1 MPCLYFGVAVE
12 RTDQMRYYP
21 KPLARLIE
29 ELERMPGIGPKSAQ
43 RLAFHILERPEDE
56 ARDLADAIVE
66 VKRSI
71 RYCSQCFNFTDVDPC
86 AICGDDRR
94 DRSIICVVAE
104 PRDLLA
110 MENTGEYRGLYHVL
124 HGLISPL
131 DNIGP
136 DQLRIKEL
144 IERVRSDKVKEI
156 VIATNPVVEGEAT
169 AAYLAGVL
177 KPLGVKVTRIALG
190 LPVGGDLDYAD
201 QLTITRALQG
211 RTEM

>member
-1 MPCLYFGVAVE
+1 
-12 RTDQMRYYP
+12 MRYYP

-43 RLAFHILERPEDE
+43 RLAFHLLERPEEE
-56 ARDLADAIVE
+56 ARDLADAILE

-71 RYCSQCFNFTDVDPC
+71 RYCSQCFNFTDTDPC
-86 AICGDDRR
+86 AICADDRR
-94 DRSIICVVAE
+94 DRSLLCVVAE

-110 MENTGEYRGLYHVL
+110 MENTGEYAGLYHVL

-131 DNIGP
+131 DNVGP
-136 DQLRIKEL
+136 EQLRIKEL
-144 IERVRSDKVKEI
+144 VERISGDRVKEVI
-156 VIATNPVVEGEAT
+156 IATNPVVEGEVT

>member
-1 MPCLYFGVAVE
+1 
-12 RTDQMRYYP
+12 MRYYP

-43 RLAFHILERPEDE
+43 RLAFHILERPEE
-56 ARDLADAIVE
+56 EVRALADAILE
-66 VKRSI
+66 VKQKMRH
-71 RYCSQCFNFTDVDPC
+71 CSQCFNYTDADPC
-86 AICGDDRR
+86 AVCADERR
-94 DRSIICVVAE
+94 DRSKLCVVAE
-104 PRDLLA
+104 PRDMLA
-110 MENTGEYRGLYHVL
+110 MENTGEYAGLYHVL

-131 DNIGP
+131 DNVGP
-136 DQLRIKEL
+136 EQLRVAEL
-144 IERVRSDKVKEI
+144 VQRVRAGGVQEVI
-156 VIATNPVVEGEAT
+156 IATNPVVEGEAT
-169 AAYLAGVL
+169 AAYLASIL

>member
-1 MPCLYFGVAVE
+1 
-12 RTDQMRYYP
+12 MRYYP

-29 ELERMPGIGPKSAQ
+29 ELERLPGIGPKSAQ
-43 RLAFHILERPEDE
+43 RLAFHLLERPEED
-56 ARDLADAIVE
+56 ARALADAIVE
-66 VKRSI
+66 VKQQI
-71 RYCSQCFNFTDVDPC
+71 RYCAQCFNFTDSDPC
-86 AICGDDRR
+86 AVCADARR
-94 DRSIICVVAE
+94 DRRVICVVAE
-104 PRDLLA
+104 PRDVLA
-110 MENTGEYRGLYHVL
+110 MENTGEFHGLYHVL

-136 DQLRIKEL
+136 AQLRVRELVERVGAGEIKE
-144 IERVRSDKVKEI
+144 VI
-156 VIATNPVVEGEAT
+156 VATNPVVEGEAT
-169 AAYLAGVL
+169 ATYLAGLL

>member
-1 MPCLYFGVAVE
+1 
-12 RTDQMRYYP
+12 MRYYP
-21 KPLARLIE
+21 RPLGKLIE

-56 ARDLADAIVE
+56 ARELADAIIE
-66 VKRSI
+66 VKQKI

-86 AICGDDRR
+86 AVCSDERR

-104 PRDLLA
+104 PRDVLA
-110 MENTGEYRGLYHVL
+110 MENTGEYAGLYHVL
-124 HGLISPL
+124 QGLISPL
-131 DNIGP
+131 DNVGP
-136 DQLRIKEL
+136 EQLRVAEL
-144 IERVRSDKVKEI
+144 LERVRAGGVKEVI
-156 VIATNPVVEGEAT
+156 IATNPVVEGEAT
-169 AAYLAGVL
+169 ATYLAGIL
-177 KPLGVKVTRIALG
+177 KPLGSKVTRIALG

>member
-1 MPCLYFGVAVE
+1 
-12 RTDQMRYYP
+12 
-21 KPLARLIE
+21 
-29 ELERMPGIGPKSAQ
+29 MPGIGPKSAQ
-43 RLAFHILERPEDE
+43 RLAFHILERPEEE
-56 ARDLADAIVE
+56 ARALADAIIE
-66 VKRSI
+66 VKQSI
-71 RYCSQCFNFTDVDPC
+71 RYCSQCFNFTDTDPC
-86 AICGDDRR
+86 AICADERR
-94 DRSIICVVAE
+94 DRAVICVVAE

-136 DQLRIKEL
+136 EQLRVKEL
-144 IERVRSDKVKEI
+144 LDRVRADDVKEVI
-156 VIATNPVVEGEAT
+156 IATNPVVEGEAT
-169 AAYLAGVL
+169 ATYLAGVL

>member
-1 MPCLYFGVAVE
+1 L
-12 RTDQMRYYP
+12 RYYP

-29 ELERMPGIGPKSAQ
+29 ELERLPGIGPKSAQ
-43 RLAFHILERPEDE
+43 RLAFHILERPEE
-56 ARDLADAIVE
+56 EVRELADAITQVTQ
-66 VKRSI
+66 SI
-71 RYCSQCFNFTDVDPC
+71 RYCSQCFNFTDTDPC
-86 AICGDDRR
+86 AVCADDRR
-94 DRSIICVVAE
+94 DHSLVCVVAE
-104 PRDLLA
+104 PRDVIA
-110 MENTGEYRGLYHVL
+110 MENTGEYRGVYHVL

-131 DNIGP
+131 DNVGP
-136 DQLRIKEL
+136 DQLRVKEL
-144 IERVRSDKVKEI
+144 LERVRAGGAKEI
-156 VIATNPVVEGEAT
+156 IIATNPVVEGEAT

>member
-1 MPCLYFGVAVE
+1 L
-12 RTDQMRYYP
+12 RYYP

-29 ELERMPGIGPKSAQ
+29 ELERLPGIGPKSAQ

-56 ARDLADAIVE
+56 VRELADAMTD
-66 VKRSI
+66 VKHSI
-71 RYCSQCFNFTDVDPC
+71 RYCSQCFNFTDTDPC
-86 AICGDDRR
+86 AVCADERR
-94 DRSIICVVAE
+94 DHSVVCVVAE
-104 PRDLLA
+104 PRDVIA
-110 MENTGEYRGLYHVL
+110 MENTGEYRGVYHVL

-131 DNIGP
+131 DNVGP
-136 DQLRIKEL
+136 EQLRIAGL
-144 IERVRSDKVKEI
+144 IDRVRAGAVKEI
-156 VIATNPVVEGEAT
+156 IIATNPVVEGEAT

>member
-1 MPCLYFGVAVE
+1 
-12 RTDQMRYYP
+12 MRYYP

-43 RLAFHILERPEDE
+43 RLAFHILERPEQD

-66 VKRSI
+66 VRQKI
-71 RYCSQCFNFTDVDPC
+71 RCCSRCFNFTDIDPC
-86 AICGDDRR
+86 AICADERR
-94 DRSIICVVAE
+94 DRATMCVVAE
-104 PRDLLA
+104 PRDVLA
-110 MENTGEYRGLYHVL
+110 MENTGEYAGVYHVL

-136 DQLRIKEL
+136 EQLRVGEL
-144 IERVRSDKVKEI
+144 VERVRAGGVEEI
-156 VIATNPVVEGEAT
+156 IIATNPVVEGEAT
-169 AAYLAGVL
+169 ASYLAGVL

-201 QLTITRALQG
+201 QLTVTRALQG

>member
-1 MPCLYFGVAVE
+1 
-12 RTDQMRYYP
+12 MRYYP

-29 ELERMPGIGPKSAQ
+29 ELERLPGIGPKSAQ
-43 RLAFHILERPEDE
+43 RLAFHILERPQEEGRALAE
-56 ARDLADAIVE
+56 AIIE
-66 VKRSI
+66 VKQSI
-71 RYCSQCFNFTDVDPC
+71 RHCSQCFNFTDTDPC
-86 AICGDDRR
+86 AICADERR
-94 DRSIICVVAE
+94 DRALICVVAE

-131 DNIGP
+131 DNVGP
-136 DQLRIKEL
+136 EELRIKEL
-144 IERVRSDKVKEI
+144 LERVRGGNVQEVI
-156 VIATNPVVEGEAT
+156 IATNPVVEGEVTAT
-169 AAYLAGVL
+169 YLAGVL

>member
-1 MPCLYFGVAVE
+1 
-12 RTDQMRYYP
+12 MRYYP

-43 RLAFHILERPEDE
+43 RLAFHFLERPEQE
-56 ARDLADAIVE
+56 ARELAEAILE
-66 VKRSI
+66 VKRTI
-71 RYCSQCFNFTDVDPC
+71 HHCSRCFNFTDTDPC
-86 AICGDDRR
+86 AVCADERR
-94 DRSIICVVAE
+94 DRRTICVVAE
-104 PRDLLA
+104 PRDMLA
-110 MENTGEYRGLYHVL
+110 MENTGEYAGLYHVL

-136 DQLRIKEL
+136 EQLRIHEL
-144 IERVRSDKVKEI
+144 VERVREGKVTEVI
-156 VIATNPVVEGEAT
+156 IATNPVVEGEAT
-169 AAYLAGVL
+169 ATYLAGIL
-177 KPLGVKVTRIALG
+177 KPLGVKVSRIALG

>member
-1 MPCLYFGVAVE
+1 
-12 RTDQMRYYP
+12 MRYYP

-29 ELERMPGIGPKSAQ
+29 ELERLPGIGPKSAQ

-56 ARDLADAIVE
+56 VRELADAITD
-66 VKRSI
+66 VKQSI
-71 RYCSQCFNFTDVDPC
+71 RYCSQCFNFTDTDPC
-86 AICGDDRR
+86 AVCADERR
-94 DRSIICVVAE
+94 DHSVVCVVAE
-104 PRDLLA
+104 PRDVIA
-110 MENTGEYRGLYHVL
+110 MENTGEYRGVYHVL

-131 DNIGP
+131 DNVGP
-136 DQLRIKEL
+136 EQLRIAGL
-144 IERVRSDKVKEI
+144 IDRVRAGGVKEI
-156 VIATNPVVEGEAT
+156 IIATNPVVEGEAT
-169 AAYLAGVL
+169 ATYLAGVL

>member
-1 MPCLYFGVAVE
+1 
-12 RTDQMRYYP
+12 MRYYP

-29 ELERMPGIGPKSAQ
+29 ELERLPGIGPKSAQ

-56 ARDLADAIVE
+56 VRELADAMTD
-66 VKRSI
+66 VKHSI
-71 RYCSQCFNFTDVDPC
+71 RYCSQCFNFTDTDPC
-86 AICGDDRR
+86 AVCADERR
-94 DRSIICVVAE
+94 DHSVVCVVAE
-104 PRDLLA
+104 PRDVIA
-110 MENTGEYRGLYHVL
+110 MENTGEYRGVYHVL

-131 DNIGP
+131 DNVGP
-136 DQLRIKEL
+136 EQLRIAGL
-144 IERVRSDKVKEI
+144 IDRVRAGAVKEI
-156 VIATNPVVEGEAT
+156 IIATNPVVEGEAT